1 MNYSIGVV
9 KEQDKETRVSLT
21 PDNAKRIVQTLG
33 INVWIETGAGNSAGF
48 SDMDY
53 KNAGAEIATSNEI
66 VNNSDLLLCIH
77 NFDLI
82 AKAEKPVKVICF
94 SNPLYHF
101 NTLLPLLKHNIDMY
115 SLDLIP
121 RTSKAQAMDTL
132 SSMASLSG
140 YKAVIK
146 GAELYNSVL
155 PMFSTAAGTIRPA
168 KVLVLGAG
176 VAGLQAIAT
185 AKRLGAIVS
194 AFDVR
199 RAAGEEVR
207 SLGAKFIEVEGAE
220 ESAINTGYAIEQ
232 SIDYLNK
239 QKELID
245 KHVSESAIVIAT
257 ANIPGKKAPLLI
269 ERISVEKMKSGSVI
283 IDLAADQGGN
293 CEVTQNGKTIDHNGV
308 LVVGNSFLSRET
320 SHSASNLLSTNYYN
334 FIQHLLEVEKTRKTD
349 DPIVEGCKVII
360 EGKIV
365 NERVKAQINA
375 FDASIKL
382 DEPMV
387 ESCEVSAKGK
397 TVNERAKAQI
407 N

>member
-1 MNYSIGVV
+1 MKYTIGVV
-9 KEQDKETRVSLT
+9 KERNGESRVCIT
-21 PDNAKRIVQTLG
+21 PDTAKRFVQTLG
-33 INVWIETGAGNSAGF
+33 LKVWIETGAGDSAGF
-48 SDMDY
+48 SDQEY
-53 KNAGAEIATSNEI
+53 RAAGAEITSAANLFQEANTIFCIDSFDEI
-66 VNNSDLLLCIH
+66 AISDQ
-77 NFDLI
+77 DLRI
-82 AKAEKPVKVICF
+82 ISF

-101 NTLLPLLKHNIDMY
+101 NTLLPLLKPNLNLY

-121 RTSKAQAMDTL
+121 RSSKAQSMDTL

-199 RAAGEEVR
+199 KAAGEEVR
-207 SLGAKFIEVEGAE
+207 SLGAKFIQVEGAV
-220 ESAINTGYAIEQ
+220 ESDKPTGYAVEQ
-232 SIDYLNK
+232 SQDFLQT

-245 KHVSESAIVIAT
+245 KHVRESAIVITT

-269 ERISVEKMKSGSVI
+269 EKESVEGMKKGSVI

-293 CEVTQNGKTIDHNGV
+293 CEVTQNGETVNHKGV

-320 SHSASNLLSTNYYN
+320 AYTAAQMLSTNYYN
-334 FIQHLLEVEKTRKTD
+334 FMQYLIETENAGKTKD
-349 DPIVEGCKVII
+349 EILDSCKVIESGVMI
-360 EGKIV
+360 
-365 NERVKAQINA
+365 NNRVKDQIN
-375 FDASIKL
+375 KNVL
-382 DEPMV
+382 
-387 ESCEVSAKGK
+387 C
-397 TVNERAKAQI
+397 
-407 N
+407 

>member
-1 MNYSIGVV
+1 MFEMNYSIGVV
-9 KEQDKETRVSLT
+9 KEQCDEARVSLT
-21 PDNAKRIVQTLG
+21 PDNAKKIVQTLG
-33 INVWIETGAGNSAGF
+33 IRVWVETGAGNRAGYT
-48 SDMDY
+48 DMDY
-53 KNAGAEIATSNEI
+53 QEAGADIATPEEVLKNSN
-66 VNNSDLLLCIH
+66 VLLCIH
-77 NFDLI
+77 NFELI
-82 AKAEKPVKVICF
+82 AKTEKETKVVCF
-94 SNPLYHF
+94 ANPLYHF
-101 NTLLPLLKHNIDMY
+101 NTLLPLLKPNIDLY

-185 AKRLGAIVS
+185 AKRLGAVVS

-199 RAAGEEVR
+199 KAAGEEVK

-220 ESAINTGYAIEQ
+220 ESSINTGYAIEQ
-232 SIDYLNK
+232 SLDYLNK

-245 KHVSESAIVIAT
+245 KHVRESAIVIAT
-257 ANIPGKKAPLLI
+257 ANIPGKKAPVLV
-269 ERISVEKMKSGSVI
+269 ERSSVENMKKGSVI

-293 CEVTQNGKTIDHNGV
+293 CEVTQNGKIIDHNGV

-320 SHSASNLLSTNYYN
+320 SYSASHLLSTNYYN
-334 FIQHLLEVEKTRKTD
+334 FIQHLMEMEKAGKED
-349 DPIVEGCKVII
+349 DPIIEGCRVIVK
-360 EGKIV
+360 GNIV
-365 NERVKAQINA
+365 NERVKAQIN
-375 FDASIKL
+375 
-382 DEPMV
+382 
-387 ESCEVSAKGK
+387 
-397 TVNERAKAQI
+397 
-407 N
+407 

>member
-9 KEQDKETRVSLT
+9 KEREDEARVSLT
-21 PDNAKRIVQTLG
+21 PDNIKKIVENLG
-33 INVWIETGAGNSAGF
+33 INVWIETGAGDRAGF
-48 SDMDY
+48 SNTDFEE
-53 KNAGAEIATSNEI
+53 AGAHI
-66 VNNSDLLLCIH
+66 VEPAELLNKADILLCIH

-82 AKAEKPVKVICF
+82 VKAEKSVKVVCF
-94 SNPLYHF
+94 ANPLYHF
-101 NTLLPLLKHNIDMY
+101 NTLLPLLKPNIDLY

-146 GAELYNSVL
+146 GAELFNSVL

-185 AKRLGAIVS
+185 AKRLGAVVS

-199 RAAGEEVR
+199 RAAGEEVK
-207 SLGAKFIEVEGAE
+207 SLGAKFIEVEGSE
-220 ESAINTGYAIEQ
+220 ESTINTGYAIEQ
-232 SIDYLNK
+232 SVDYLDK

-245 KHVSESAIVIAT
+245 KHVRESAIVITT
-257 ANIPGKKAPLLI
+257 ANIPGKRAPLLV
-269 ERISVEKMKSGSVI
+269 EKRSVENMKRGSVI

-293 CEVTQNGKTIDHNGV
+293 CELTQNGKTIDHNGV

-320 SHSASNLLSTNYYN
+320 SYSASHLLSTNYYN
-334 FIQHLLEVEKTRKTD
+334 FIQHFIEIENADKKE
-349 DPIVEGCKVII
+349 DPIVDGCKVIVA
-360 EGKIV
+360 GNIV
-365 NERVKAQINA
+365 NERVKAQIN
-375 FDASIKL
+375 
-382 DEPMV
+382 
-387 ESCEVSAKGK
+387 
-397 TVNERAKAQI
+397 
-407 N
+407 